1 MTGNAD
7 LQTSAFMKDGT
18 SDWHILKPAWF
29 GKEGQDY
36 VFLGVLKGVGPRG
49 RNLPL
54 F

>member
-18 SDWHILKPAWF
+18 SDWLILKLPWF
-29 GKEGQDY
+29 GKERQDY
-36 VFLGVLKGVGPRG
+36 VVLDVLKGVGLNS